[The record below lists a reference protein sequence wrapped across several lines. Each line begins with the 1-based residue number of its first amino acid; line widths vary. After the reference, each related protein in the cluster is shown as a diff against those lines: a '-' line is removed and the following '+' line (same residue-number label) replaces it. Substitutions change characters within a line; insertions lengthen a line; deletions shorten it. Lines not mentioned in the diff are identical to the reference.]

1 MTKDWKEGYN
11 FALKEIESFIYFIN
25 GGTLPAVSFRT
36 NNGSKGVTDEILD
49 YLEERKRKI

>member
-25 GGTLPAVSFRT
+25 GETTPAVTFRM

-49 YLEERKRKI
+49 YLQDRKKQ